1 MNKIWNASRFVI
13 LNLDKDVS
21 YGAEIDPDLLD
32 DIDKW
37 ILTKLN
43 ITFRN
48 VNEHYNNYEYDKVA
62 SEIYHFIWDEYC
74 DWYIELSKNVLYG
87 DDEVRKKNKLE
98 MLLNILNYSL
108 KMLHPVSPYISEEI
122 YQILS
127 DNGYQGASEESILLE
142 KAPEYHDSL
151 EFEKEYKD
159 FEYIKDIVVSIR
171 NLRANIGVHPSD
183 KIDIELIP
191 ENKETEDTVLKNI
204 LPIQLMS
211 NTKEIK
217 VLKEQSGNKS
227 ITSVIQGLEI
237 NLPVEGV
244 IDLEKEIKRL
254 EKDLA
259 KLDNDLDKTLNKLR
273 SKSFIEKAPEQVVQ
287 KEKSKQEEFEF
298 QIKKI
303 NEILEK
309 LRSI

>member
-1 MNKIWNASRFVI
+1 MMIMTHLKI
-13 LNLDKDVS
+13 LNFQMKKIGQVICLPNRFHS
-21 YGAEIDPDLLD
+21 NHMSTEI
-32 DIDKW
+32 
-37 ILTKLN
+37 
-43 ITFRN
+43 
-48 VNEHYNNYEYDKVA
+48 
-62 SEIYHFIWDEYC
+62 
-74 DWYIELSKNVLYG
+74 
-87 DDEVRKKNKLE
+87 KKNKLE

-151 EFEKEYKD
+151 EFKKEYKD

-191 ENKETEDTVLKNI
+191 ENKETEVTVLKNI

-259 KLDNDLDKTLNKLR
+259 KLDNDLGKTLNKLR

-298 QIKKI
+298 QKKNNKNGEK
-303 NEILEK
+303 NEKE
-309 LRSI
+309 R